1 MSNKTYKIGLD
12 PINLENANDQQ
23 KEILEKAKKANGMI
37 PNMYKNMV
45 NLPGLQET
53 YDKGYHSFRKESGF
67 TPAEQ
72 EVVLLTIS
80 LENSCHYCTAAHSY
94 LAENVSDTPKEVI
107 EAIRQGKEI
116 QNKKLA
122 ALNKFTKIMNESRG
136 NPSPEEAQDFL
147 NAGYSEKQI
156 LAIILA
162 QATKTISNY
171 SNHIFHTEIDEAFSG
186 NKLEKA

>member
-1 MSNKTYKIGLD
+1 MSKNTFKIGLD
-12 PINLENANDQQ
+12 PVTLENASDQQ
-23 KEILEKAKKANGMI
+23 REILERAKKANGMI
-37 PNMYKNMV
+37 PNMYQNMV

-80 LENSCHYCTAAHSY
+80 LANSCQYCTAAHSY
-94 LAENVSDTPKEVI
+94 LAENVSKTPKEVI

-116 QNKKLA
+116 HNDKLA
-122 ALNKFTKIMNESRG
+122 ALHKFTKIMNESRG
-136 NPSPEEAQDFL
+136 NPSPEEAQAFL
-147 NAGYSEKQI
+147 DAGYSEKQI

-171 SNHIFHTEIDEAFSG
+171 SNHIFHTEVDEGFAEFELA
-186 NKLEKA
+186 KV